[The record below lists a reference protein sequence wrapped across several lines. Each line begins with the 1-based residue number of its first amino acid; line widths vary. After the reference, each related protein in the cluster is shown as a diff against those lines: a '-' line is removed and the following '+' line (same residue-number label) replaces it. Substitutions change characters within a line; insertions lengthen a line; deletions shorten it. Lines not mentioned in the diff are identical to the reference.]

1 MAKEDIYGRN
11 YKQST
16 AILFP
21 KHKSGKVNFMVFD
34 KGKAGN
40 LRILSEELM
49 TRIVDIEIWQYS
61 ESVNNCNHF
70 LE

>member
-1 MAKEDIYGRN
+1 
-11 YKQST
+11 
-16 AILFP
+16 
-21 KHKSGKVNFMVFD
+21 MVFD